1 MGISIKLANL
11 VYFKI
16 ILLIK
21 IVIYLI
27 VEKDKTTPTIPIAIC
42 SNMYTKK
49 ISLFFAPSI
58 DKIADCFLFNI
69 NDENDRKETRAIEH
83 PIEIKIKNMKPLE
96 SEEDKSSKEL
106 TIV

>member
-27 VEKDKTTPTIPIAIC
+27 AEKDKTTPTIPIAIC
-42 SNMYTKK
+42 SK
-49 ISLFFAPSI
+49 I
-58 DKIADCFLFNI
+58 
-69 NDENDRKETRAIEH
+69 
-83 PIEIKIKNMKPLE
+83 
-96 SEEDKSSKEL
+96 
-106 TIV
+106 